1 MLDVAALFSVQT
13 RTEGSLEESLA
24 VLLIK
29 CNELGW
35 NLFYMSL
42 DD

>member
-1 MLDVAALFSVQT
+1 MLDVAAPFSVQT
-13 RTEGSLEESLA
+13 RTEGSLEES
-24 VLLIK
+24 VLLVK

-35 NLFYMSL
+35 NSFYMSL